1 MNDKEAMEILL
12 SLGAVLKG
20 HFLLSS
26 GKHSDTY
33 IQCAKLFQYPE
44 YSELFSKKLADEF
57 TADKID
63 VVIGPALGGVVL
75 AYEMAKQLNVR
86 GIFAERT
93 QGQMQLRR
101 GFEIKR
107 GEKVLVVEDVVTTG
121 GSTRE
126 VMQIVKELGGEVM
139 GIGSIVDRSNDQVDF
154 GVKFRSILKIN
165 AIAYEPQTC
174 PLCEKGITIVKPGSR
189 ERKKAKHQK

>member
-1 MNDKEAMEILL
+1 MDDKEAMEILL

-33 IQCAKLFQYPE
+33 IQCAKLFQYPK

-57 TADKID
+57 AIDKID

-86 GIFAERT
+86 GIFAERV

-101 GFEIKR
+101 GFEINR
-107 GEKVLVVEDVVTTG
+107 GEKVLIVEDVITTG
-121 GSTRE
+121 GSTKE
-126 VMQIVKELGGEVM
+126 VMQVVKKLGGEII
-139 GIGSIVDRSNDQVDF
+139 GIGSVVDRSNDQVDF
-154 GVKFRSILKIN
+154 GVKFKSLLKIN
-165 AIAYEPQTC
+165 AVTYEPPNC
-174 PLCEKGITIVKPGSR
+174 PLCKKGIPVVKPGSR
-189 ERKKAKHQK
+189 GNRS

>member
-1 MNDKEAMEILL
+1 
-12 SLGAVLKG
+12 
-20 HFLLSS
+20 
-26 GKHSDTY
+26 
-33 IQCAKLFQYPE
+33 
-44 YSELFSKKLADEF
+44 LADEF

-139 GIGSIVDRSNDQVDF
+139 GIGSIVDRSNDQV
-154 GVKFRSILKIN
+154 R
-165 AIAYEPQTC
+165 
-174 PLCEKGITIVKPGSR
+174 
-189 ERKKAKHQK
+189 